1 MTKGKSPLSPEGERG
16 FRRKNRRLSAGRKA
30 EIVIEILRGESL
42 DEVSRRHGVA
52 AHEVAEWRNTFL
64 AQGKESLKSR
74 PLAPAD
80 RELRDAKA
88 KIGDMAITNDILK
101 AALRLKGGL
110 PRGISA

>member
-1 MTKGKSPLSPEGERG
+1 MTKGKSSLSPEGERD

-52 AHEVAEWRNTFL
+52 AHEAAEWRDTFL

-74 PLAPAD
+74 PLAPVD

-88 KIGDMAITNDILK
+88 KIGDMAMTIDIFR
-101 AALRLKGGL
+101 AALRKKGVL
-110 PRGISA
+110 SREMPA